1 MEEDISN
8 PVNRSL
14 KPGGLLSVG
23 TGLKLNGPA
32 KEGGVSDMLKQLA
45 GEERKVV
52 EVALGSR
59 LAHGDGSRLEN
70 EGGMTRC
77 RLSVMGGSV
86 KCEMVWNGVQEIER
100 KKKES
105 KGSCISEVGSIM
117 CY

>member
-1 MEEDISN
+1 M
-8 PVNRSL
+8 
-14 KPGGLLSVG
+14 SVG

-86 KCEMVWNGVQEIER
+86 KWYGMEFRKLRR
-100 KKKES
+100 KKKA
-105 KGSCISEVGSIM
+105 KDHALAR
-117 CY
+117 

>member
-1 MEEDISN
+1 M
-8 PVNRSL
+8 
-14 KPGGLLSVG
+14 
-23 TGLKLNGPA
+23 
-32 KEGGVSDMLKQLA
+32 
-45 GEERKVV
+45 V
-52 EVALGSR
+52 EVALESR

-86 KCEMVWNGVQEIER
+86 KWYGMEFR
-100 KKKES
+100 KLRRKKES